1 MNFFEQQAQ
10 ARQRTVW
17 LVCGFVLGLVLVVF
31 CLYEA
36 VSWLLTT
43 SSKPGHAPGAQ
54 IPLWFAGGAAGLIL
68 TGAFLGWRNNDG
80 AELALAMGA
89 REVPYA
95 TEDRAEIQYRQ
106 VVQEMAIAAGCAV
119 PGIYVF
125 DDQTINAYAAGAG
138 PDTAVVAVSR
148 GALTQMTRDELQA
161 VVAHEFSHI
170 FNGDMRLNMRML
182 GALGGLMSIGV
193 IGQILWQAHRVKA
206 AMFILCALLGAML
219 VVVGGIGLLLA
230 QLIKSSVS
238 RQREYLADASAIQ
251 FTRNPSALYSA
262 LRKVDRLGSG
272 LVHVRESA
280 ELGSEE
286 LEWFERLPQL
296 SSAPLPQEGGYKR
309 AIYAQLMSHFF
320 FAPAFDSAFDGWL
333 ATHPSLQD
341 RLQAIDANG
350 LLEFEYL
357 QRSKSGQIRKAVRQ
371 DNSPP
376 HFSDAAPIPL
386 ALPEAQASG
395 PGTPAA
401 ELINT
406 DIASALRERIPD
418 YLKQRMEYAAGAAA
432 VVQGL
437 LLSAKPFVR
446 QAQRDILIEHSN
458 AVVAEAA
465 LQAQAHMM
473 NLPQVLR
480 LPFLNLAIPAL
491 RKLMPQEQ
499 EVFLKTVNF
508 LVLADGKVNA
518 FELMAQVL
526 LQHNLR
532 PESIVLAPA
541 TAAQH
546 IRLTLSY
553 LAYCGARGQAQAA
566 HQSYQ
571 YALGKVPG
579 LRLREM
585 LPLQDCEPQAV
596 RRSVLA
602 LAGLRPLEKQNFVA
616 AVQACA
622 MHDAVVHVSEWEIV
636 RILCQCLEVHC
647 PLAPPGLQVG
657 AFIS

>member
-1 MNFFEQQAQ
+1 
-10 ARQRTVW
+10 
-17 LVCGFVLGLVLVVF
+17 
-31 CLYEA
+31 
-36 VSWLLTT
+36 
-43 SSKPGHAPGAQ
+43 
-54 IPLWFAGGAAGLIL
+54 
-68 TGAFLGWRNNDG
+68 
-80 AELALAMGA
+80 
-89 REVPYA
+89 
-95 TEDRAEIQYRQ
+95 
-106 VVQEMAIAAGCAV
+106 MAIAAGCPV
-119 PGIYVF
+119 PGIYVLE
-125 DDQTINAYAAGAG
+125 DEAINAFAAGG
-138 PDTAVVAVSR
+138 TPQTTVIAVSR
-148 GALTQMTRDELQA
+148 GAISLLTREELQA

-182 GALGGLMSIGV
+182 GALTGLMLIGV
-193 IGQILWQAHRVKA
+193 VGRVMWQRRSAQNIV
-206 AMFILCALLGAML
+206 LGL
-219 VVVGGIGLLLA
+219 VLMVVGALGLLVA
-230 QLIKSSVS
+230 QLIKAAVA
-238 RQREYLADASAIQ
+238 RQREYLADASAVQ
-251 FTRNPSALYSA
+251 FTRNPAGLYGALHKAYERGSLPRDDQTPLKSDSSDMSAS
-262 LRKVDRLGSG
+262 GSDWAA
-272 LVHVRESA
+272 VQTNAVR
-280 ELGSEE
+280 
-286 LEWFERLPQL
+286 PQM
-296 SSAPLPQEGGYKR
+296 QVF
-309 AIYAQLMSHFF
+309 YAQLMSHFF

-333 ATHPSLQD
+333 ATHPSVHE
-341 RLQAIDANG
+341 RLQAIDSDG
-350 LLEFEYL
+350 LLEVEYL

-376 HFSDAAPIPL
+376 HFSDAVPIPL
-386 ALPEAQASG
+386 ALPEAQANG

-401 ELINT
+401 ELINM

-418 YLKQRMEYAAGAAA
+418 YLKQRLEYAAGAAA

-446 QAQRDILIEHSN
+446 QVQRDILIEHSN

-491 RKLMPQEQ
+491 RKMMPQEQ
-499 EVFLKTVNF
+499 EVLLKTVNF

-518 FELMAQVL
+518 FELMTQVL
-526 LQHNLR
+526 LQRNLR
-532 PESIVLAPA
+532 PESIVLAPG

-566 HQSYQ
+566 RQSYQ

-602 LAGLRPLEKQNFVA
+602 LAGLRPLEKQNFVT

-636 RILCQCLEVHC
+636 RVLCQCLEVHC

-657 AFIS
+657 AFVS

>member
-17 LVCGFVLGLVLVVF
+17 LVCGFVLGLLLVVY
-31 CLYEA
+31 CTYVLASWA
-36 VSWLLTT
+36 VPVLLFF
-43 SSKPGHAPGAQ
+43 GHEVSVQAPQWCA
-54 IPLWFAGGAAGLIL
+54 AGAALLIGL
-68 TGAFLGWRNNDG
+68 GAALGWSIVDG
-80 AELALAMGA
+80 AALARNMGA
-89 REVPYA
+89 SALPLTSADPDER
-95 TEDRAEIQYRQ
+95 RCLQ
-106 VVQEMAIAAGCAV
+106 VVQEMAIAAGCPV

-125 DDQTINAYAAGAG
+125 EDAAINAFAAGG
-138 PDTAVVAVSR
+138 TPQTAVIALSR
-148 GALTQMTRDELQA
+148 GALSTLARDELQA

-182 GALGGLMSIGV
+182 GALTGLMLIGV
-193 IGQILWQAHRVKA
+193 AGQVMWQRRSAQNLA
-206 AMFILCALLGAML
+206 LGAVLM
-219 VVVGGIGLLLA
+219 VVGALGLIVA
-230 QLIKSSVS
+230 QLIKAAVA

-251 FTRNPSALYSA
+251 FTRNPAGLYGA
-262 LRKVDRLGSG
+262 LRKVRKRGSLLLP
-272 LVHVRESA
+272 LVDESPVRSD
-280 ELGSEE
+280 
-286 LEWFERLPQL
+286 
-296 SSAPLPQEGGYKR
+296 SSNMLDWVPNMAVVQMP
-309 AIYAQLMSHFF
+309 AAQAQKQVFCAKLMSHFF
-320 FAPAFDSAFDGWL
+320 FAPAYDSAFDGWL

-371 DNSPP
+371 DNPPP

-418 YLKQRMEYAAGAAA
+418 YLKQRLEYAAGAAA

-532 PESIVLAPA
+532 PESIVLAPG

-585 LPLQDCEPQAV
+585 LSLQDCEPQAV

-622 MHDAVVHVSEWEIV
+622 MHDAVVYVSEWEIV
-636 RILCQCLEVHC
+636 RVLCQCLEVHC